1 MSYSITL
8 PIDKN
13 TENSELIISIKQ
25 NLKNLLLTKKGERIM
40 IPDYGVGLNDLLFQ
54 FYDNMLIGEKTI
66 EIRRQIE
73 KYMPFVSLD
82 EMEINEH
89 KKHNTINSPFEQK
102 ISIIDVYYSVP
113 RLSYSDVIRISVV
126 AN

>member
-13 TENSELIISIKQ
+13 TENNELIISIKQ

-102 ISIIDVYYSVP
+102 ISIIDIYYSVP

>member
-40 IPDYGVGLNDLLFQ
+40 MPDYGVGLNDLLFQ

-82 EMEINEH
+82 EMEINEY

-102 ISIIDVYYSVP
+102 ISIIDIYYSVP
-113 RLSYSDVIRISVV
+113 LLSYSDVIRISVV